1 MSCKIIT
8 IENKNDI
15 ELINYNNHF
24 IEFNENDFNEEHDD
38 HEDGFIEIFDQLY
51 YITIYRNDNVI
62 GKCSFKL
69 YITPNHSFN
78 VKYNNYSIGNDVL
91 FVNKNEPKNEKK
103 NMTYDYQKCM
113 NVFINVEKYNIG
125 DIIRFEYN
133 DNNEFLKTEIYE
145 NVLQLHNRIDKL
157 SNDISSIKDMIQKIY
172 FSPGMPGYYDALDSF
187 NNSNGST
194 DLDIFADHSAA
205 LASNL

>member
-8 IENKNDI
+8 IENKNNIEI

-51 YITIYRNDNVI
+51 YITIYRNEQIIDNY
-62 GKCSFKL
+62 SFKL
-69 YITPNHSFN
+69 YINPDHSFN
-78 VKYNNYSIGNDVL
+78 VKYNTGNDVL
-91 FVNKNEPKNEKK
+91 MILSENENEKK

-187 NNSNGST
+187 NNNNCST
-194 DLDIFADHSAA
+194 DLDIFADHI
-205 LASNL
+205 NQF